1 MRNRDRSVV
10 VGVGRALLL
19 VAGII
24 GAFAAVDATF
34 LFVYFL
40 IAGILIEA
48 PGPYTGLLMLVVL
61 PAVAVLGIALAWT
74 AYVMLHDVASPRG
87 DRREAH
93 T

>member
-10 VGVGRALLL
+10 VSVGRALLL

-48 PGPYTGLLMLVVL
+48 PGPYTGLLLLVVL

-74 AYVMLHDVASPRG
+74 AYVMLHDVSSPSG

>member
-10 VGVGRALLL
+10 VSVGRALLL

-40 IAGILIEA
+40 IAGVLIEA
-48 PGPYTGLLMLVVL
+48 PGPYAGLLILVVL
-61 PAVAVLGIALAWT
+61 PAVAVLGIALAW
-74 AYVMLHDVASPRG
+74 AVDVMLHDVSSPRDQG
-87 DRREAH
+87 REAY